1 MAADISTWLK
11 PEVKA
16 EGLKQ
21 EGGIFVYMDN
31 DFVSGDNHKYMK
43 MYDWMSYV
51 YDFG

>member
-21 EGGIFVYMDN
+21 DGVE
-31 DFVSGDNHKYMK
+31 
-43 MYDWMSYV
+43 
-51 YDFG
+51 